1 MPWGV
6 EPRAI
11 GNTTGCIADSPR
23 VAHQPD
29 ARWPPLWT
37 WVVAGNRDTAVREL
51 SSVPPPAGM
60 NLGDAYVCVAS
71 FLTEPGWV
79 ALMLTHALPQEV
91 VDAVAHAMDVRG
103 QQSWGC
109 PRQLAIERAGEFWH
123 DMHEIGI
130 ALIGCSCDEC
140 NDIRRAKRRAA
151 KKLAKRKR
159 RRRTREAKAARRKGT
174 KKTRKRRRR

>member
-1 MPWGV
+1 
-6 EPRAI
+6 
-11 GNTTGCIADSPR
+11 
-23 VAHQPD
+23 
-29 ARWPPLWT
+29 
-37 WVVAGNRDTAVREL
+37 
-51 SSVPPPAGM
+51 M